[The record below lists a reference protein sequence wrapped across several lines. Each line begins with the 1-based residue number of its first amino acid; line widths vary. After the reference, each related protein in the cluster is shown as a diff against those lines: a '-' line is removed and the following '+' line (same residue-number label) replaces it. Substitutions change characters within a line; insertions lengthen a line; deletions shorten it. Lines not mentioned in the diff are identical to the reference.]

1 MVFLFFFFLLQGVS
15 QSLDM
20 KLKKCVNISTEVHHS
35 FIENQLFQFF
45 FFLIKI
51 TGEEKEKTQKDSIT
65 HEIFG
70 KIVAM
75 IVNN

>member
-20 KLKKCVNISTEVHHS
+20 QLKKCVNISTEVHHS
-35 FIENQLFQFF
+35 FIENQLFHL

>member
-20 KLKKCVNISTEVHHS
+20 QLKKCVNISTEVHHS
-35 FIENQLFQFF
+35 FIENQLFQLY
-45 FFLIKI
+45 FLIKI

>member
-20 KLKKCVNISTEVHHS
+20 QLKKCVNISTEVHHS

-45 FFLIKI
+45 VFIKI